1 MRENHIAVAAFALA
15 LAGLALLYW
24 LSQTAKPEKVSIASL
39 GSDDIGR
46 FVEVSGFVRKASVRD
61 GNVFIE
67 LCGGEACVNVVVFE
81 GTAKRVRGVNAYA
94 LQPGDYLVARGV
106 VREFNWEIE
115 VIVSSSDGLGR

>member
-1 MRENHIAVAAFALA
+1 MRENHIAVVAFALA
-15 LAGLALLYW
+15 LAGLVLLYW
-24 LSQTAKPEKVSIASL
+24 LSHTARPERVSIASL
-39 GSDDIGR
+39 GSDDVGR
-46 FVEVSGFVRKASVRD
+46 FVEVSGFVRKASARD

-81 GTAKRVRGVNAYA
+81 GTARRVRGVNAYA

-115 VIVSSSDGLGR
+115 IVVLSSDGLAR